1 MVLIRPLMQLTPVHV
16 VQGSVVGMPPVH
28 FQPVYIAPRV
38 VDTAI
43 SQSAVSSNVAA
54 DPPSHIANIKKI
66 KYPIK
71 LRRLIFILI
80 YFEADIPPDLCD
92 EVLLELCV
100 H

>member
-1 MVLIRPLMQLTPVHV
+1 MADPDNDMVLIRPLMQLTPVHV

-54 DPPSHIANIKKI
+54 DPQSHVAKIKKI

-71 LRRLIFILI
+71 LGRLIFILI
-80 YFEADIPPDLCD
+80 YSEADIPGLCD
-92 EVLLELCV
+92 EE
-100 H
+100 